1 MITVEKLEKGTYFD
15 DAFKISFR
23 YDPTTV
29 AKVKELAERRYL
41 PEDRAWEIPAH
52 ELPALIEK
60 VGLSNIKSEEAVVQA
75 LNTKEIEDKREA
87 TQERLKGIKP
97 VRDFDF
103 KTAPLPHQIE
113 AFNYGMEKNSLLIGD
128 EQGLGKTK
136 ESIDI
141 CVARKKELIKTLIV
155 CGVNSVKYNW
165 EKEIQIHSNEGCVMV
180 DGKTMDVRVQQLNDW
195 YRGSSYFGVINIES
209 LRNEKIQDA
218 LYLGIKDGYI
228 GAIIVDEIHKAKNGG
243 SQQGKALRF
252 LKAPVKIGLS
262 GTPMNKAE
270 DLWNILTWLGVERRS
285 FYSFRNAYCTMGG
298 FGGYK
303 VIGYKNLDS
312 LNAELN
318 TVMLRRKKEE
328 VLDLPPKLYS
338 TEYVEL
344 TTAQKKQYRDIKNG
358 IVADME
364 NILASVNPLNC
375 TLRLRQLTSGNPN
388 LTDDSPKLDRI
399 KEMLEEEI
407 IPNGH
412 KAIIFSQWSTIA
424 KDLGIELS
432 EYDPIVIT
440 GEVPPEQR
448 QKLVDNFQTN
458 PHCKVAIGTIGA
470 MGTGLTLNKAS
481 YVFFMDKAW
490 NSGDN
495 AQAEDRAHRIGT
507 VGAVNVISMVA
518 KGTIDEAVEDY
529 LLENKDLIDRV
540 VDGKKRCEV
549 KGLIGIPTG
558 IPKLDEITNGWLWG
572 EDLVVLTGR
581 TNVGKTWIGEYF
593 ATMAWNMGYKILMY
607 SGEMSTAMVGFRF
620 DTLNKHFSN
629 MGLLNGS
636 GTLGKKPDTDG
647 AKYLQEDYEKYITQ
661 LQQKSGFI
669 VVTPDDFEGRKPNVD
684 EIKSLAIKHGA
695 DMIVIDQ
702 LSLMSDKR
710 RADIPRIAYNNISE
724 DLFLMSKELKKPVL
738 LMAQANREAVKN
750 RKKGES
756 PELHD
761 LAESDGVGQNATR
774 VLSLSVIDGTLKISV
789 KKNRYGINNKE
800 VLMIWEVNTGYLK
813 PLLSENPEESIE
825 DKKDDKSDGEKDKGG
840 EKDYGF

>member
-87 TQERLKGIKP
+87 
-97 VRDFDF
+97 
-103 KTAPLPHQIE
+103 
-113 AFNYGMEKNSLLIGD
+113 
-128 EQGLGKTK
+128 
-136 ESIDI
+136 
-141 CVARKKELIKTLIV
+141 
-155 CGVNSVKYNW
+155 
-165 EKEIQIHSNEGCVMV
+165 
-180 DGKTMDVRVQQLNDW
+180 
-195 YRGSSYFGVINIES
+195 
-209 LRNEKIQDA
+209 
-218 LYLGIKDGYI
+218 
-228 GAIIVDEIHKAKNGG
+228 
-243 SQQGKALRF
+243 
-252 LKAPVKIGLS
+252 
-262 GTPMNKAE
+262 
-270 DLWNILTWLGVERRS
+270 
-285 FYSFRNAYCTMGG
+285 
-298 FGGYK
+298 
-303 VIGYKNLDS
+303 
-312 LNAELN
+312 
-318 TVMLRRKKEE
+318 
-328 VLDLPPKLYS
+328 
-338 TEYVEL
+338 
-344 TTAQKKQYRDIKNG
+344 
-358 IVADME
+358 
-364 NILASVNPLNC
+364 
-375 TLRLRQLTSGNPN
+375 
-388 LTDDSPKLDRI
+388 
-399 KEMLEEEI
+399 
-407 IPNGH
+407 
-412 KAIIFSQWSTIA
+412 
-424 KDLGIELS
+424 
-432 EYDPIVIT
+432 
-440 GEVPPEQR
+440 
-448 QKLVDNFQTN
+448 
-458 PHCKVAIGTIGA
+458 
-470 MGTGLTLNKAS
+470 
-481 YVFFMDKAW
+481 
-490 NSGDN
+490 
-495 AQAEDRAHRIGT
+495 
-507 VGAVNVISMVA
+507 
-518 KGTIDEAVEDY
+518 
-529 LLENKDLIDRV
+529 
-540 VDGKKRCEV
+540 
-549 KGLIGIPTG
+549 
-558 IPKLDEITNGWLWG
+558 
-572 EDLVVLTGR
+572 
-581 TNVGKTWIGEYF
+581 
-593 ATMAWNMGYKILMY
+593 
-607 SGEMSTAMVGFRF
+607 
-620 DTLNKHFSN
+620 TLNKHFSN

-813 PLLSENPEESIE
+813 PLLSENPEESTE
-825 DKKDDKSDGEKDKGG
+825 DKKDDKPDGEHDKGG